1 MRYNTTEMQ
10 WCKCNTSIEY
20 VSAISNVDLSD
31 LQASQ
36 LPIKD
41 SELGCCRLYVVC
53 HLTTGII
60 RFLASSAGTQLLS
73 YLSNSSYFVVH
84 LLQQAS

>member
-1 MRYNTTEMQ
+1 MCLRF
-10 WCKCNTSIEY
+10 
-20 VSAISNVDLSD
+20 SNVDLSG